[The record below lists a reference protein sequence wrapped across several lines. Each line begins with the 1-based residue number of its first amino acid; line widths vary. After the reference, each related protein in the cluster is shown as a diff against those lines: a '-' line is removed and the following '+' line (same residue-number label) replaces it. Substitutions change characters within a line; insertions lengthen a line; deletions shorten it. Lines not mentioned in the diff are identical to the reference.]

1 MASILPYPFADQL
14 TVLLF
19 ALLLSACWM
28 IPEKYQTQ
36 IERYSPK
43 KLFQIL
49 ANRLAL
55 RLNRQGRD
63 KSSLRWRG
71 ATSLL
76 ILWLVALILF
86 SMFASLVQAMYAGVV
101 LEIILVAALM
111 PTQLLYRKLQ
121 ALAQLVEHSRAEA
134 ISVAVEGYTGRKYL
148 VEDRHAALRF
158 AIEDTATRLAERVI
172 LQGVF
177 YLLLGLPGLGFVW
190 LLVWLSRRWPPTDIY
205 YKEFSYF
212 LGLALTWLMWLPSRL
227 AATLIAFSS
236 LLVAGAKPLRALQ
249 AWMNMKAGMNVAP
262 HVQAMAAAC
271 NISLGGARVAA
282 GALQSQGWA
291 GEGTAKVGAADA
303 KRAGK
308 LYITSVFCL
317 SLVLAFWR
325 LTLFS

>member
-19 ALLLSACWM
+19 ALLLSALWFV
-28 IPEKYQTQ
+28 PDRYQAQ
-36 IERYSPK
+36 IEAYSPK

-49 ANRLAL
+49 ANRLSL
-55 RLNRQGRD
+55 RLNRPERSV
-63 KSSLRWRG
+63 SSLRGRG
-71 ATSLL
+71 AVSLL
-76 ILWLVALILF
+76 ILWGISLILF
-86 SMFASLVQAMYAGVV
+86 SMFASLVQALYAGVV

-111 PTQLLYRKLQ
+111 PTQLLYRKLKN
-121 ALAQLVEHSRAEA
+121 LAQLVEHSRAEA
-134 ISVAVEGYTGRKYL
+134 ISYAVEAYTGRKYL

-190 LLVWLSRRWPPTDIY
+190 LLVWLSRRWPPTDSH
-205 YKEFSYF
+205 YKHFSYW
-212 LGLALTWLMWLPSRL
+212 LGKSLLWLMWLPSRL

-249 AWMNMKAGMNVAP
+249 AWMNMPTDIAVAP

-271 NISLGGARVAA
+271 NVSLGGARVVS
-282 GALQSQGWA
+282 GSLQSKGWA
-291 GEGTAKVGAADA
+291 GEGTAKVGLADA
-303 KRAGK
+303 ERAGK

-317 SLVLAFWR
+317 SLALAFWR
-325 LTLFS
+325 LALFA